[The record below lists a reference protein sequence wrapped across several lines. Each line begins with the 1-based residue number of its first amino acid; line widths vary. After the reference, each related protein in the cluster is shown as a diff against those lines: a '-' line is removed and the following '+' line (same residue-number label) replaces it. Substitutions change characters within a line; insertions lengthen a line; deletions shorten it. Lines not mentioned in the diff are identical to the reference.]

1 MAAGPGPTDKQS
13 LKSGQR
19 QSMQMM
25 NQKGAAPITD
35 IRAKRQAATLNV
47 EDLPGN
53 VNVPPSQ
60 MLAQGGVNVSSSSG
74 NNNSHQIANQHMAQ
88 MQRNNKK
95 FVEMASKANS
105 SMLAASQAH
114 QQMIM
119 N

>member
-1 MAAGPGPTDKQS
+1 MAAGPGPNDKQS

-53 VNVPPSQ
+53 NGG
-60 MLAQGGVNVSSSSG
+60 AQNIQGNQVSSSNGGG
-74 NNNSHQIANQHMAQ
+74 NNTQPSIGSNSTANPHQLAN
-88 MQRNNKK
+88 
-95 FVEMASKANS
+95 
-105 SMLAASQAH
+105 
-114 QQMIM
+114 
-119 N
+119 